1 MKFNWRS
8 DMNGLALLEDSSGIL
23 WVVDGEQ
30 EGSSEKRGNRGWR
43 RGVLWG
49 NSRYL
54 EGRN

>member
-1 MKFNWRS
+1 
-8 DMNGLALLEDSSGIL
+8 MNGLALLEDSSGIL
-23 WVVDGEQ
+23 WVMDGEQ